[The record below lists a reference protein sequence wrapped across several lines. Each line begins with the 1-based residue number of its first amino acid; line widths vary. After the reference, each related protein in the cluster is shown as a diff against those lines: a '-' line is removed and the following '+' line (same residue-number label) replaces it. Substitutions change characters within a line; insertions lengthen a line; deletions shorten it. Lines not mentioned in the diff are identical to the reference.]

1 MEVSPPPRYLAR
13 SELTIVLSSE
23 ILGNGDHLFPSLA
36 AGDKFRN
43 EDMDIQ
49 RQLAFQP
56 ARAPGR
62 DLVKHLLQ
70 DTSVSGPALLV
81 KLRIDKFSARA
92 IVVQQNGGIPVQQCQ
107 LFIS

>member
-1 MEVSPPPRYLAR
+1 
-13 SELTIVLSSE
+13 LT
-23 ILGNGDHLFPSLA
+23 
-36 AGDKFRN
+36 AGDEFWD

-49 RQLAFQP
+49 RQLAFES
-56 ARAPGR
+56 ASTPGR